1 MALPVSVVAG
11 QFIRVP
17 QDPLIERIAAG
28 AGMDAADDWIAERAG
43 KGDIVITA
51 DIPLASRCVKAG
63 AEVIAPNGKPFTEAI
78 DRHDP
83 CGPQSHDRSAFLR
96 RSDRRPEILLAA
108 RPLGVPLGAR
118 PDHPPHP
125 APARGSNRTETELN
139 RMAPPLIQLKEIKLT
154 FGGTPLLSGV
164 ELSVSA
170 GERVCLIG
178 RNGSGKSTL
187 LKIAAGLV
195 QPDSGSRFVQP
206 GATIRYLPQE
216 PDFSG
221 FATTLAYVEAGLA
234 PGDDHYQATYLLEQ
248 LGLHGDEDPAHLS
261 GGEARRTALAHVLAP
276 SPDILL
282 LDEPTNHLDLTTIEW
297 LESELDSRRCALVI
311 ISHDRRFLSNLS
323 RSTAWLDRGQIR
335 QIDRGFS
342 AFEAWRDE
350 VLAEEERDQHKLDR
364 KIVNEEHWLRYGV
377 SGRRKRNV
385 KRLGNLHALRQQR
398 RDYRGAAGN
407 ANLAAAEADK
417 SGKLVI
423 EAKNISRTYGER
435 KIVDDFSIRVQRG
448 DRIGIVGP
456 NGAGKTTLIDMLTG
470 GSPPDSG
477 TIRFGAN
484 IEMATLDQHRESLD
498 PKSTLAEA
506 LTGGRGDHV
515 MVGGKPK
522 HVVSYMKDFLFAQEQ
537 MRTPLEVL
545 SGGERGRLMLARALA
560 KPSNLLVLDEPTN
573 DLDLETLDVLEEMLG
588 DYEGTVILISHD
600 RDFLDRVVTSVIAPE
615 GDGRWIEY
623 AGGYTD
629 MLAQRGADLKREAV
643 KAAAVERDKTDVSQ
657 RASGRD
663 KTPAQFQREARAG
676 HAAEDHRQIA
686 GRDRQTAAPS

>member
-1 MALPVSVVAG
+1 
-11 QFIRVP
+11 
-17 QDPLIERIAAG
+17 
-28 AGMDAADDWIAERAG
+28 
-43 KGDIVITA
+43 
-51 DIPLASRCVKAG
+51 
-63 AEVIAPNGKPFTEAI
+63 
-78 DRHDP
+78 
-83 CGPQSHDRSAFLR
+83 
-96 RSDRRPEILLAA
+96 
-108 RPLGVPLGAR
+108 
-118 PDHPPHP
+118 
-125 APARGSNRTETELN
+125 
-139 RMAPPLIQLKEIKLT
+139 MAPPLIQLKDIFLT
-154 FGGTPLLSGV
+154 FGGTPLLNGV
-164 ELSVSA
+164 ELSVSQ

-187 LKIAAGLV
+187 LKIVAGIV
-195 QPDSGSRFVQP
+195 DNDKGSRFVQP
-206 GATIRYLPQE
+206 GATVQYLPQE

-221 FATTLAYVEAGLA
+221 FPTTLAYVEAGM
-234 PGDDHYQATYLLEQ
+234 GDGDNIYQAQYLLEQ
-248 LGLHGDEDPAHLS
+248 LGLTGHENPENLS
-261 GGEARRTALAHVLAP
+261 GGEARRTALARVLAP
-276 SPDILL
+276 EPDILL

-297 LESELDSRRCALVI
+297 LEGELASRRTALI
-311 ISHDRRFLSNLS
+311 LISHDRRFLTNLS
-323 RSTAWLDRGQIR
+323 RATAWLDRGQIR

-342 AFEAWRDE
+342 AFEEWRDD

-364 KIVNEEHWLRYGV
+364 KIVNEEHWLRHGV

-385 KRLGNLHALRQQR
+385 KRLAGLHELRQQR
-398 RDYRGAAGN
+398 RDFRGATGN
-407 ANLAAAEADK
+407 ASLAAAEAEK

-423 EAKNISRTYGER
+423 EAKNISRTYADR
-435 KIVDDFSIRVQRG
+435 KIVDGFSIRVQRG

-470 GSPPDSG
+470 SNPPDGG
-477 TIRFGAN
+477 TMRFGAN

-522 HVVSYMKDFLFAQEQ
+522 QVVSYMKDFLFGQEQ

-560 KPSNLLVLDEPTN
+560 KPSNLLVLDDPTN

-588 DYEGTVILISHD
+588 DYQGTVILISHD

-615 GDGRWIEY
+615 GEGRWIEY

-643 KAAAVERDKTDVSQ
+643 KAASTEDT
-657 RASGRD
+657 
-663 KTPAQFQREARAG
+663 REATREG
-676 HAAEDHRQIA
+676 NLPSPKRRLNFNEKHALETLPKRIAKLQAEIAKQQRHLDDPDMFKKNRKKFDQASDALTKARQELREAEDKWLELEVLREEIEQA
-686 GRDRQTAAPS
+686 

>member
-1 MALPVSVVAG
+1 MA
-11 QFIRVP
+11 
-17 QDPLIERIAAG
+17 
-28 AGMDAADDWIAERAG
+28 
-43 KGDIVITA
+43 
-51 DIPLASRCVKAG
+51 
-63 AEVIAPNGKPFTEAI
+63 AP
-78 DRHDP
+78 
-83 CGPQSHDRSAFLR
+83 
-96 RSDRRPEILLAA
+96 ILLLQDIHLNFG
-108 RPLGVPLGAR
+108 RTSVLDGA
-118 PDHPPHP
+118 
-125 APARGSNRTETELN
+125 
-139 RMAPPLIQLKEIKLT
+139 
-154 FGGTPLLSGV
+154 
-164 ELSVSA
+164 ELSVSE
-170 GERVCLIG
+170 GERLCLVG

-187 LKIAAGLV
+187 LKIAAGLMETE
-195 QPDSGSRFVQP
+195 GGTRFVQP

-216 PDFSG
+216 P
-221 FATTLAYVEAGLA
+221 TLEGYANTRAYVEAGLA
-234 PGDDHYQATYLLEQ
+234 PGDDPNRAFYLLGK
-248 LGLHGDEDPAHLS
+248 LGLDGTESTEHLS
-261 GGEARRTALAHVLAP
+261 GGEARRAALARVLAP

-297 LESELDSRRCALVI
+297 LEGELESRRCALVI

-323 RSTAWLDRGQIR
+323 RSTAWLDRGQIK

-385 KRLGNLHALRQQR
+385 KRLGNLHALRDQ
-398 RDYRGAAGN
+398 
-407 ANLAAAEADK
+407 
-417 SGKLVI
+417 
-423 EAKNISRTYGER
+423 
-435 KIVDDFSIRVQRG
+435 
-448 DRIGIVGP
+448 RIGIVGP

-470 GSPPDSG
+470 TKPPDAG

-498 PKSTLAEA
+498 PKSTLADA
-506 LTGGRGDHV
+506 LTGGGSDNV

-537 MRTPLEVL
+537 IRTPLEVL

-643 KAAAVERDKTDVSQ
+643 KAAAVETAKGIKAGASSGASKRRLNFNEKHALETLPKTIAKLQAEIAKQQ
-657 RASGRD
+657 RHLDDPNLYKKDRKKFDQASD
-663 KTPAQFQREARAG
+663 ALTKAQKDLQE
-676 HAAEDHRQIA
+676 AEDKWLELEVLREEIEQA
-686 GRDRQTAAPS
+686 